1 MPQPQQ
7 WMTFKYA
14 IQYPNITKVLT
25 LAALIPP
32 STVEVERNLNLIKII
47 CTRTTKRLNHENLDA
62 CMHICKYK
70 ELSECDFYKIRD
82 NE

>member
-1 MPQPQQ
+1 
-7 WMTFKYA
+7 MTFKCA

-62 CMHICKYK
+62 CMHTCKYN

>member
-1 MPQPQQ
+1 
-7 WMTFKYA
+7 MTFKCA

-62 CMHICKYK
+62 CMHTCKYK
-70 ELSECDFYKIRD
+70 ELSACDFYKIRD

>member
-1 MPQPQQ
+1 
-7 WMTFKYA
+7 MTFKCA

-32 STVEVERNLNLIKII
+32 STVEVERNLNLMKLI
-47 CTRTTKRLNHENLDA
+47 CTRTTKRINHENLDA

-70 ELSECDFYKIRD
+70 EPSECHFYKIRD